1 MISVQR
7 HKDLHHQNAT
17 RSVWSSREAWFV
29 DRIPDGAAVLDIGAG
44 AMHLLASLRQAK
56 KSRVKYMAVDAVE
69 RGADAHVRLCN
80 LNLHEYP
87 LHVTPQPTHI
97 VLQGVL
103 EYLYDKVLLLRSLRC
118 AYPRATMLLSY
129 NAGHRV
135 GQFEAHGW
143 VAPLTL
149 GQLNETFETL
159 GLDTMEKVNNCA
171 GLRGQ
176 RCLVLKLR
184 PLRTLH
190 PIVCGEGMLFSGSL

>member
-1 MISVQR
+1 MPSPSWPIRDCSSPLTHANGPHPRFGSSMISVQR

-69 RGADAHVRLCN
+69 RGADAHVRLC
-80 LNLHEYP
+80 
-87 LHVTPQPTHI
+87 
-97 VLQGVL
+97 
-103 EYLYDKVLLLRSLRC
+103 KVLLLRSLRC